1 MTTTVWPAAWR
12 CSATPSQSRAL
23 DARPWTSTK
32 GAAARS
38 PTRTSTY
45 SSIPGATTMR
55 RSITLACD
63 DPFGSVMAPILASLA
78 AGRGATVAR
87 GANPALAPD
96 RIGVTTWSH
105 EGGAHGGWIDRRLGR
120 GAHLDGGRSLSRDGA
135 LLSGHARA
143 HAAFVETGFHQLRLE
158 RDSPE
163 RGRARSGPWG
173 EPRGAPDHAQP
184 DRRRHSRGARAPDPC
199 RRGLQPRARTR
210 RLGRMGRH

>member
-1 MTTTVWPAAWR
+1 SSCTT
-12 CSATPSQSRAL
+12 
-23 DARPWTSTK
+23 TK
-32 GAAARS
+32 GAGAR
-38 PTRTSTY
+38 PRPRTSRY

-120 GAHLDGGRSLSRDGA
+120 GAHLDGGRSVSRDGA
-135 LLSGHARA
+135 LLSGSDTADGA
-143 HAAFVETGFHQLRLE
+143 SVET
-158 RDSPE
+158 
-163 RGRARSGPWG
+163 
-173 EPRGAPDHAQP
+173 
-184 DRRRHSRGARAPDPC
+184 
-199 RRGLQPRARTR
+199 
-210 RLGRMGRH
+210 